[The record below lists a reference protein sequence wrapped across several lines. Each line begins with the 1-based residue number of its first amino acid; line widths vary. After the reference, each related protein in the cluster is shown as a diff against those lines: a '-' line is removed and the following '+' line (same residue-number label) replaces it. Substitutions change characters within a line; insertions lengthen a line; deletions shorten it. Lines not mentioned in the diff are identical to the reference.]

1 MTEEEKES
9 KFSSLHKKKNM
20 SFKDGYCVIVWKK
33 NYLLL
38 VVQLPIQ
45 FNQYQEIRKVKHFVL
60 MKKYILNIY
69 SKYIEYTLNIYSIYI
84 QKGDVQKIYMSSGG
98 KSKPKY

>member
-9 KFSSLHKKKNM
+9 NFSSLHKKINM
-20 SFKDGYCVIVWKK
+20 SFKDGYCVIVWKT

-60 MKKYILNIY
+60 NI
-69 SKYIEYTLNIYSIYI
+69 YIEYTLNIYS
-84 QKGDVQKIYMSSGG
+84 KGRFPKIYMSSGG